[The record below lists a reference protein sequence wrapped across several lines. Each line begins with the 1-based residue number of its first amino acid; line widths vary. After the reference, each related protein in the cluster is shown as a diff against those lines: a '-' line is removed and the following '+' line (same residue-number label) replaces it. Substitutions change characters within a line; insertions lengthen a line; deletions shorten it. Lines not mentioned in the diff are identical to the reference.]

1 MTLREIDP
9 TDVRVKVDGRTI
21 PLTEVAHARD
31 FVRSSHM
38 ALEPF
43 PVIDLEVLDGERS
56 GTKGFTIRG
65 HAAVFNRRSHDLG
78 GFTELIAPG
87 FFTRVLDAD
96 PDVHALWDHNTE
108 RVLARTRNKTLE
120 LREDPIGLH
129 NWMRVAPTTF
139 AADLKLL
146 MQRGDIDQQSFA
158 FTVEKDKWEQD
169 KESGEIT
176 RTLVEAKGLYDVTI
190 TAQGAYPQTGAQV
203 VRSIRQVLDSD
214 HRVFAVEFDTNE
226 HGSAIAEEENDTE
239 VRQDPDI
246 DVAPDE
252 GVEHRDVAPDEGAP
266 DEASHDEV
274 GVAETDP
281 ELERKVREL
290 KARAEQRQ
298 VEVERLKER
307 VGKLS

>member
-9 TDVRVKVDGRTI
+9 TDVLVNVDGRSI
-21 PLTEVAHARD
+21 RLTEVAHARD

-129 NWMRVAPTTF
+129 NWMRVAPTSF
-139 AADLKLL
+139 AADLKVL

-203 VRSIRQVLDSD
+203 VRSIRSVLDSD
-214 HRVFAVEFDTNE
+214 YRVFAVEFDTNE
-226 HGSAIAEEENDTE
+226 HGSASAEEENDTE
-239 VRQDPDI
+239 ARQDPDI
-246 DVAPDE
+246 DVASDE
-252 GVEHRDVAPDEGAP
+252 GVEHRDVASDEGVP

-274 GVAETDP
+274 GVADIDP
-281 ELERKVREL
+281 ELTERQTVLAARIAERKVALAQL
-290 KARAEQRQ
+290 KRRVEQ
-298 VEVERLKER
+298 L
-307 VGKLS
+307 

>member
-9 TDVRVKVDGRTI
+9 TQHFIHMDGRSVR
-21 PLTEVAHARD
+21 LSEVAEARD
-31 FVRSSHM
+31 FVRESHM

-43 PVIDLEVLDGERS
+43 PVVDLEVLDGERS

-65 HAAVFNRRSHDLG
+65 HAAVFDRLSHDLG
-78 GFTELIAPG
+78 GFRERIERG
-87 FFTRVLDAD
+87 FFTNVLDSD
-96 PDVHALWDHNTE
+96 PDVHALWDHDTSK
-108 RVLARTRNKTLE
+108 VLARTKNKTLE
-120 LREDPIGLH
+120 LREDPVGLH
-129 NWMRVAPTTF
+129 NWMRVAPTSF

-158 FTVEKDKWEQD
+158 FTVEKDRWAEDETGQ
-169 KESGEIT
+169 IV
-176 RTLVEAKGLYDVTI
+176 RTLVDASGLFDVTI

-203 VRSIRQVLDSD
+203 VRSIRSVLDTD
-214 HRVFAVEFDTNE
+214 RRVFAVEFDTNE

-246 DVAPDE
+246 DVAPTE

-266 DEASHDEV
+266 EEASHDEV

-290 KARAEQRQ
+290 KAKAEQRQ